1 MLEAELFRVAN
12 KFMMVFERI
21 KEPKKFK
28 PIPLNSLL
36 RPHPIWFLRRYQK
49 RIFERAI
56 ILMGIVTFLVLI
68 IKNWR

>member
-12 KFMMVFERI
+12 KFMMVFERL

-36 RPHPIWFLRRYQK
+36 RPHPIWYLRRYQK
-49 RIFERAI
+49 RIVERAVVLVWI
-56 ILMGIVTFLVLI
+56 ISVISII